1 MNVKR
6 IGEHSLPTP
15 RRETECAAGFDLR
28 AATEKI
34 ILPGCTARI
43 PTGFAWEI
51 PEGSVG
57 LVCPRSGLA
66 ANNWVTV
73 LNAPG
78 IVDSDY
84 RGEVC
89 VLLVNHGLNELHVEF
104 CDRIAQLVI
113 VPLHAAAL
121 QLRQAQEVPSLSYTE
136 RGENGFGS
144 TDRAA

>member
-6 IGEHSLPTP
+6 IGYHSMPTP
-15 RRETECAAGFDLR
+15 MRETEGAAGFDLR
-28 AATEKI
+28 AAAEKLV
-34 ILPGCTARI
+34 LPGETVKI

-66 ANNWVTV
+66 AKNWVTV

-89 VLLVNHGLNELHVEF
+89 VLLVNHGLNEFHVEF
-104 CDRIAQLVI
+104 GDRIAQLVI
-113 VPLHAAAL
+113 LPLHASGL
-121 QLRQAQEVPSLSYTE
+121 QVRYVNESFVISNTE

-144 TDRAA
+144 TGRAA

>member
-1 MNVKR
+1 MNVER
-6 IGEHSLPTP
+6 IGEHSIPVP
-15 RRETECAAGFDLR
+15 QRETEGAAGFDLC
-28 AATEKI
+28 AADEFV
-34 ILPGCTARI
+34 ILPRFAAKI

-57 LVCPRSGLA
+57 LVCPRSGMA
-66 ANNWVTV
+66 AKYGITV

-89 VLLVNHGLNELHVEF
+89 VLLVNHGLREFRVEF
-104 CDRIAQLVI
+104 GDRIAQLVV

-121 QLRQAQEVPSLSYTE
+121 ESRQAQEVHLLSYTE
-136 RGENGFGS
+136 RGDAGFGS
-144 TDRAA
+144 TGKAA